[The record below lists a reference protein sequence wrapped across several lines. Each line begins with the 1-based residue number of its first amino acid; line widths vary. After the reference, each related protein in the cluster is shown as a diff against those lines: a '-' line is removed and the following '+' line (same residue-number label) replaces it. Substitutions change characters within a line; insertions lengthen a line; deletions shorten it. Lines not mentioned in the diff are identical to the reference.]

1 MIIAGR
7 TQPLAAHPWREV
19 LQTLC
24 DLGFDGV
31 EVCLENP
38 DLAPALLNKDVA
50 HEAKEL
56 LTTLGFAGW
65 SVSYH
70 KDLLDDRFFAETVK
84 AIELTPLFGAQVLVI
99 GGPSLQAAWPNVWE
113 RLAARLQEL
122 CAVAADCG
130 VTLAE
135 EAEPGFVIGST
146 ADLLRLCD
154 AVGSDRLAANLDLG
168 HAFLCDPDPLGAIA
182 ALGARIAHVHIENMN
197 RGVHDHQLP
206 WEGDMDLG
214 AFVAALQHVGFRGLA
229 ALDLYRHDYV
239 AVAPRAIAHIRNL
252 LREEPR

>member
-7 TQPLAAHPWREV
+7 TQPLSALPWREA
-19 LQTLC
+19 LQTLSQ
-24 DLGFDGV
+24 LGFAGV

-38 DLAPALLNKDVA
+38 DLAPPLLNEDLA
-50 HEAKEL
+50 REARGIL
-56 LTTLGFAGW
+56 GALGFDGW

-84 AIELTPLFGAQVLVI
+84 AITLTPLFGAQVLVI
-99 GGPSLQAAWPNVWE
+99 GGPHLQAAWPNAWE
-113 RLAARLQEL
+113 RLVSRLCEL
-122 CAVAADCG
+122 CAVAADYG
-130 VTLAE
+130 ITLAE
-135 EAEPGFVIGST
+135 EAEPGFVVGST

-154 AVGSDRLAANLDLG
+154 DVGSDRLAANLDLG

-182 ALGARIAHVHIENMN
+182 ELGPRIVHVHIENMN

-214 AFVAALQHVGFRGLA
+214 AYMAALQGVGFRGLA
-229 ALDLYRHDYV
+229 ALDLYRQDY
-239 AVAPRAIAHIRNL
+239 AAIAPRAIAYIQN
-252 LREEPR
+252 LREEPS